1 MTEVEENTEG
11 VECSINDVVGLWRSR
26 HDGTVEQ
33 ESSEN
38 NEAADSSS
46 ISSSSA
52 GSSSVT
58 PQCGQKKLLCMPKK
72 KIVFALLSACVL
84 ILVAT
89 FVSVKW
95 YSSAADDRDSLKT
108 ATVSM
113 MVGDGAEGDEPA
125 QDLPPPSPADADVG
139 NSARNNNGCEGE
151 DEKWF
156 KLELTTDSAGNE
168 TSWILETMG
177 GGEWRTFSVSKPHE
191 SMQEYVI
198 KMCVPPAEYRFTI
211 RDAGNDGLCCGN
223 GFGSY
228 AGYLRGRQIFESP
241 EGDEDW
247 SEREHTFTL
256 PAKQS
261 TEGST
266 VGTVWQDLVYVS
278 VTDVPSTSPTI
289 SSFPPTKASAT
300 APPTTSTPS
309 TPPTQESAPPT
320 LNSVEEGTLTPS
332 PTNSESSSSSP
343 SMEPSQA
350 PTVEPSESPTLAPPT
365 AKPTNL
371 PSLAQTREPS
381 NPPSLMATPL
391 PSLDPTT
398 EPTNPPSPMPT
409 PPPTLPPTT
418 MSPPPPTPPPTA
430 LPLPTGDTITNF
442 FVVADTPYSDKERS
456 TLMPNHIAQLEND
469 GDFVVHLGDLMYAVK
484 DRCREG
490 AYSIA
495 AQILSTARMPAFVLP
510 GDNDINDCP
519 SIQHGEDM
527 WIKYFHLFDKKHWN
541 HSLDVTRWGKLNESF
556 SFLHKRV
563 LFLGLNMVGGTPYD
577 WDEKANRHREHL
589 EQVKALFQKHDGKFD
604 VIVLLKHAAP
614 RFPHSDFFGNS
625 KGDGLFIDMIRTL
638 GKPTI
643 HLHGDDHYYYER
655 DGQYGLDNYVRI
667 SLDGES
673 TAPPLSVTIDVRKSN
688 PITVSRR
695 QSNLKVNCCA
705 SGWPQQLLVE
715 NEED

>member
-1 MTEVEENTEG
+1 VDHLSTTRSGESAADDRVEKTMIMKEEEENVG

-26 HDGTVEQ
+26 HDDAVEQ
-33 ESSEN
+33 ESSDN
-38 NEAADSSS
+38 NDAAVDSSS
-46 ISSSSA
+46 ITSSSNGSSSS
-52 GSSSVT
+52 T
-58 PQCGQKKLLCMPKK
+58 PQGLQKLHCMPKK
-72 KIVFALLSACVL
+72 KIVFALLSVCVL

-89 FVSVKW
+89 FVSVKR
-95 YSSAADDRDSLKT
+95 YSSTADERDSLKT
-108 ATVSM
+108 AVVSM
-113 MVGDGAEGDEPA
+113 MVGDGAEGDEPTTT
-125 QDLPPPSPADADVG
+125 QDPPPSSPADA
-139 NSARNNNGCEGE
+139 ARNNNGCEGE

-168 TSWILETMG
+168 TSWVLERMG
-177 GGEWRTFSVSKPHE
+177 GGKWRTFSVSKPHE

-228 AGYLRGRQIFESP
+228 AGYLRGRQIFGSP

-247 SEREHTFTL
+247 AERVHTFTL

-289 SSFPPTKASAT
+289 SFPPTKASASVT

-320 LNSVEEGTLTPS
+320 ISSAEEGTLSPS
-332 PTNSESSSSSP
+332 PTNPESSSP

-350 PTVEPSESPTLAPPT
+350 PTVESSSSPSLAPT

-371 PSLAQTREPS
+371 PSLAQ
-381 NPPSLMATPL
+381 
-391 PSLDPTT
+391 TT

-430 LPLPTGDTITNF
+430 LPLPTEDTITKF

-495 AQILSTARMPAFVLP
+495 AQILSTATMPAFVLP

-519 SIQHGEDM
+519 SVQHGEDM
-527 WIKYFHLFDKKHWN
+527 WMKYFHLFDKKHWN
-541 HSLDVTRWGKLNESF
+541 HSFDVTRWGKLNESF

-577 WDEKANRHREHL
+577 WDEKTNRHKEHL
-589 EQVKALFQKHDGKFD
+589 EQVKALFQRHEGKFD
-604 VIVLLKHAAP
+604 VIVLLKHAIP
-614 RFPHSDFFGNS
+614 RYPHSDFFGNS

-638 GKPTI
+638 GKPTL
-643 HLHGDDHYYYER
+643 HLHGDWHSWYER
-655 DGQYGLDNYVRI
+655 DGEYGLDNYVRI

-673 TAPPLSVTIDVRKSN
+673 SAPPLSVTIDVSKPN

-695 QSNLKVNCCA
+695 QSNLNVDCCA
-705 SGWPQQLLVE
+705 YGWPQQLLVE